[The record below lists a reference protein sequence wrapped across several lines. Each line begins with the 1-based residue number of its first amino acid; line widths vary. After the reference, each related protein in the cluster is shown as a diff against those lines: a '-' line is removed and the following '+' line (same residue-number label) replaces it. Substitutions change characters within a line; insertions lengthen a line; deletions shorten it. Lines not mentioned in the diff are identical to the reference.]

1 MARLQ
6 VGRQGMEA
14 KEEFYQELEEIGEN
28 EMDGDQDI
36 DLGGENRVTDEEA
49 LNEDAMQNIML
60 DD

>member
-1 MARLQ
+1 
-6 VGRQGMEA
+6 MEA